1 MHIEEGALVGGIVG
15 SVSILPTT
23 AVGGIPFK
31 AMVITIID
39 ADETPA
45 LTYQNYKFIQ
55 TEDLTKIGV
64 AIHPYGG
71 IVLNI
76 EVTSP
81 LMTGEELI
89 IVEFDGKQYGAALV
103 GLLVAVP
110 SMPIPF
116 KLIEDEGG
124 SGD

>member
-1 MHIEEGALVGGIVG
+1 MHVEEGALVGGVVG

-31 AMVITIID
+31 AMVISIID
-39 ADETPA
+39 ADETPS

-71 IVLNI
+71 IVLNA

-89 IVEFDGKQYGAALV
+89 VVEFDGKQYGAELMELLEAL
-103 GLLVAVP
+103 P
-110 SMPIPF
+110 STPITF
-116 KLIEDEGG
+116 ELIEDEGG
-124 SGD
+124 LGE